1 METKLPIMAPKTP
14 SIRPSMRNSLT
25 ITTGGVPMAAIVP
38 ISFIR
43 SYTLIIITFIYEKI
57 LITIR
62 DFNNNLGLMNMI
74 PVNISKDA
82 LEFIKKRLE
91 KANADSIVIYFA
103 GFG

>member
-1 METKLPIMAPKTP
+1 
-14 SIRPSMRNSLT
+14 
-25 ITTGGVPMAAIVP
+25 
-38 ISFIR
+38 
-43 SYTLIIITFIYEKI
+43 
-57 LITIR
+57 
-62 DFNNNLGLMNMI
+62 MI